1 MSNHSD
7 SISRIADVWRLI
19 DPKAPVIELR
29 AIGRGRTQS
38 LLFQL
43 SEFESTEARQREFE
57 RVAHDLNTG
66 GKNIYVVMNTIR
78 EDFCSG
84 SAKDTDIEHRDW
96 LLIDIDRAESAKCPA
111 TDEEIRA
118 AEKLADQVVEFM
130 TPKGWNTPLRIM
142 SGNGCH
148 LYYRLNALPNDDQS
162 KDLLRSLLNSLGDK
176 FDNNVVKIDR
186 SVFNASRITK
196 VVGTK
201 AYKGKS
207 SKDRPYREARLIAC

>member
-29 AIGRGRTQS
+29 AIGSGRTQS

-84 SAKDTDIEHRDW
+84 GVKDSDIKHRDW
-96 LLIDIDRAESAKCPA
+96 LLIDIDRAEPAKYPA

-118 AEKLADQVVEFM
+118 AEELADQVVEFM
-130 TPKGWNTPLRIM
+130 TLKGWSTPLLVM

-148 LYYRLNALPNDDQS
+148 LYYRLNSLPNDAQS
-162 KDLLRSLLNSLGDK
+162 KDLLRSLISGLGDR
-176 FDNNVVKIDR
+176 FDNNLVKIDR

-201 AYKGKS
+201 AFKGRS
-207 SKDRPYREARLIAC
+207 TKDRPYREARLVSC

>member
-1 MSNHSD
+1 MINE
-7 SISRIADVWRLI
+7 IAHVWRLI
-19 DPKAPVIELR
+19 DPNAPVIELR
-29 AIGRGRTQS
+29 AIGSGPTKS
-38 LLFQL
+38 LLFP
-43 SEFESTEARQREFE
+43 SSDFESPEARQREFE

-84 SAKDTDIEHRDW
+84 SVKDSDIKHRDW
-96 LLIDIDRAESAKCPA
+96 LLIDIDRAEPAKCPA
-111 TDEEIRA
+111 TDEEVA
-118 AEKLADQVVEFM
+118 AADDLADQVEEFM
-130 TPKGWNTPLRIM
+130 KRKGWNTPLRIM

-148 LYYRLNALPNDDQS
+148 LYFRLNSLPNDAQS
-162 KDLLRSLLNSLGDK
+162 RDLLRSLLNGLGDK

-201 AYKGKS
+201 AFKGQS
-207 SKDRPYREARLIAC
+207 SKDRPYRAARLI

>member
-1 MSNHSD
+1 MTNEISNL
-7 SISRIADVWRLI
+7 WRLI
-19 DPKAPVIELR
+19 NPQSPVIELR
-29 AIGRGRTQS
+29 AISEERSKSMLFPLRDYDTQ
-38 LLFQL
+38 
-43 SEFESTEARQREFE
+43 ESRQEEVE
-57 RVAHDLNTG
+57 RVAQKLNEG
-66 GKNIYVVMNTIR
+66 GMNIYVVMNTIR
-78 EDFCSG
+78 ADFCFG

-118 AEKLADQVVEFM
+118 AEELADQVVEFM
-130 TPKGWNTPLRIM
+130 TRKGWSEPFRIM

-148 LYYRLNALPNDDQS
+148 LYYRLNALENDDQS
-162 KDLLRSLLNSLGDK
+162 KVLLKTLISGLGDR

-201 AYKGKS
+201 AYKGQNS
-207 SKDRPYREARLIAC
+207 VDRPYRIARLISC

>member
-1 MSNHSD
+1 MLFPLRD
-7 SISRIADVWRLI
+7 YDTQESRQEEV
-19 DPKAPVIELR
+19 
-29 AIGRGRTQS
+29 
-38 LLFQL
+38 
-43 SEFESTEARQREFE
+43 E
-57 RVAHDLNTG
+57 RVAQKLNEG
-66 GKNIYVVMNTIR
+66 GMNIYVVMNTIR
-78 EDFCSG
+78 ADFCFG

-118 AEKLADQVVEFM
+118 AEELADQVVEFM
-130 TPKGWNTPLRIM
+130 TRKGWSEPFRIM

-148 LYYRLNALPNDDQS
+148 LYYRLNALENDDQS
-162 KDLLRSLLNSLGDK
+162 KVLLKTLISGLGDR

-201 AYKGKS
+201 AYKGQNS
-207 SKDRPYREARLIAC
+207 VDRPYRIARLISC

>member
-1 MSNHSD
+1 MINE
-7 SISRIADVWRLI
+7 IAHVWRLI
-19 DPKAPVIELR
+19 DPNAPVIELR

-57 RVAHDLNTG
+57 RVAQDLNTG
-66 GKNIYVVMNTIR
+66 GMNIYVVMNTIR

-84 SAKDTDIEHRDW
+84 SVKDSDIKHRDW
-96 LLIDIDRAESAKCPA
+96 FLIDIDRAEPAKYPA

-118 AEKLADQVVEFM
+118 AEELADQVVEFM
-130 TPKGWNTPLRIM
+130 TPKGWSTPLRIM

-148 LYYRLNALPNDDQS
+148 LYFRLNALANDDQS
-162 KDLLRSLLNSLGDK
+162 KDLLRSLLNGLGDK

-201 AYKGKS
+201 AFKGQS
-207 SKDRPYREARLIAC
+207 SKDRPYRTARLI

>member
-1 MSNHSD
+1 MSTE
-7 SISRIADVWRLI
+7 ISNVWRLI
-19 DPKAPVIELR
+19 NPQSSVIELR
-29 AIGRGRTQS
+29 AISEGRSKSMLFPLRDYDTQ
-38 LLFQL
+38 
-43 SEFESTEARQREFE
+43 ESRQEEVE
-57 RVAHDLNTG
+57 RVAQRLNEG
-66 GKNIYVVMNTIR
+66 GMNIYVVMNTIR

-84 SAKDTDIEHRDW
+84 SARDTDIEHRDW

>member
-57 RVAHDLNTG
+57 RVAQDLNTG
-66 GKNIYVVMNTIR
+66 GMNIYVVMNTIR

-84 SAKDTDIEHRDW
+84 SVKDSDIKHRDW
-96 LLIDIDRAESAKCPA
+96 LLIDIDRAEPAKCPA
-111 TDEEIRA
+111 TDEEVA
-118 AEKLADQVVEFM
+118 AADDLADQVEEFM
-130 TPKGWNTPLRIM
+130 KRKGWNTPLRIM

-148 LYYRLNALPNDDQS
+148 LYFRLNALQNDDQS
-162 KDLLRSLLNSLGDK
+162 KVLLKTLISGLGDK

-201 AYKGKS
+201 AFKGQNS
-207 SKDRPYREARLIAC
+207 IDRPYRIARLISC

>member
-1 MSNHSD
+1 MINE
-7 SISRIADVWRLI
+7 ITNVWRLI

-29 AIGRGRTQS
+29 AIGNGRTQS
-38 LLFQL
+38 LLFPL
-43 SEFESTEARQREFE
+43 SDFESSEARQREFE
-57 RVAHDLNTG
+57 RVAHNLNTAG
-66 GKNIYVVMNTIR
+66 MNIYVVMNTIR

-84 SAKDTDIEHRDW
+84 SVKDTDIEHRDW

-111 TDEEIRA
+111 ADEEIRA
-118 AEKLADQVVEFM
+118 AEDLADQVVEFM
-130 TPKGWNTPLRIM
+130 TRKGWSEPLRIM

-148 LYYRLNALPNDDQS
+148 LYYRLNALENDDQS
-162 KDLLRSLLNSLGDK
+162 KVLLKSLISGLGDK

-201 AYKGKS
+201 AYKGQDS
-207 SKDRPYREARLIAC
+207 IDRPYRMARLKSC

>member
-1 MSNHSD
+1 MNNELTH
-7 SISRIADVWRLI
+7 VWRLI
-19 DPKAPVIELR
+19 DPNAPVIELR
-29 AIGRGRTQS
+29 AIGSGRTKS
-38 LLFQL
+38 LLF
-43 SEFESTEARQREFE
+43 SSSDFESPEARQREFE

-66 GKNIYVVMNTIR
+66 GNNIYVVMNTIR

-84 SAKDTDIEHRDW
+84 SVKDADIEHRDW

-111 TDEEIRA
+111 TDEEIAA
-118 AEKLADQVVEFM
+118 AERLADQVVEFM
-130 TPKGWNTPLRIM
+130 TRKGWSEPLRIM

-162 KDLLRSLLNSLGDK
+162 KDLLRSLINGLGDK

-201 AYKGKS
+201 AYKGQS
-207 SKDRPYREARLIAC
+207 SEDRPFREARLISC